1 MNLGL
6 PSSLVLLIILG
17 LLYLLLINVKGL
29 TYLGYVTCNVANH
42 LFSFVYEG
50 NNFFTFT
57 MQIIGGSSALFID
70 SCSVVYIATG
80 DFLKKSVFFRNYQ
93 LW

>member
-1 MNLGL
+1 MLHVML
-6 PSSLVLLIILG
+6 QTTCLVL
-17 LLYLLLINVKGL
+17 YMKG
-29 TYLGYVTCNVANH
+29 TI
-42 LFSFVYEG
+42 
-50 NNFFTFT
+50 FFTFT